1 MKRVE
6 CFECRALVFAET
18 ITIKNF
24 YALFVRVMVK
34 FSSRM
39 MKTNLQ
45 MNDMMNTVIAMS
57 LAAGLLMMT
66 KSE

>member
-6 CFECRALVFAET
+6 CFECRGTGFVET

-34 FSSRM
+34 SSLRM

-45 MNDMMNTVIAMS
+45 MNTAIAMS
-57 LAAGLLMMT
+57 LAAGLLAMT
-66 KSE
+66 KTE